1 MTLAFVGS
9 NPAIPASAAWFGMNP
24 AANDPLAQPAE
35 QLPFKQW
42 VRSSN
47 LRRVTKKKKGDTF
60 QVSPFFFRLP
70 PKRFERSNRNC
81 PVDSCC
87 HQFKNWWLHLSSFAI
102 AKEDA
107 NESPA
112 GHIHPSW
119 VRQTNRPRVTLSEGE
134 QIPAGHIHLSWVRQT
149 NRPVAVPEK
158 IFVSYND
165 TRFFRPLPLAPLPS
179 SATGSG
185 RVAPRRVTLSEGEQ
199 IPAGHIHPSWV
210 RQTISAGHAPLKGD
224 PSRQPI
230 KASLV

>member
-1 MTLAFVGS
+1 MCPESGKYALGCRQAVRHQTLTLAFVGS

-87 HQFKNWWLHLSSFAI
+87 HQFKNWWLHLFSFAI
-102 AKEDA
+102 AKENA

-112 GHIHPSW
+112 GHA
-119 VRQTNRPRVTLSEGE
+119 L
-134 QIPAGHIHLSWVRQT
+134 
-149 NRPVAVPEK
+149 
-158 IFVSYND
+158 
-165 TRFFRPLPLAPLPS
+165 
-179 SATGSG
+179 
-185 RVAPRRVTLSEGEQ
+185 RRRANSRRSHSPIVGAANEST
-199 IPAGHIHPSWV
+199 
-210 RQTISAGHAPLKGD
+210 AGHALRRRAN
-224 PSRQPI
+224 SRRSHSPI
-230 KASLV
+230 VGAANESTAGHALRRRANSRRSHSPIVGTANESSCCGARKNLRILQ